1 MQLTLNIK
9 VLQIAGRVFLSRW
22 DPRVCF
28 VTHHDT
34 RTSKSDFFFTSN
46 RCTITSLKG
55 SFGYMSSQNEWKVN
69 VIRPR
74 DAEGRGEYSCYI
86 LKRYYKL
93 YNKQTGK
100 PFTFTAESHPTPRL
114 RRTREKNTL
123 IFSTYYIL
131 LINHMSLVHR
141 DKQH

>member
-1 MQLTLNIK
+1 MQGACFWVAGTRVSVSWLTMTLARQRLI
-9 VLQIAGRVFLSRW
+9 
-22 DPRVCF
+22 
-28 VTHHDT
+28 
-34 RTSKSDFFFTSN
+34 FFFTSN

-55 SFGYMSSQNEWKVN
+55 SFGYMSSQNEWNVN

-114 RRTREKNTL
+114 RRTHEKNTL